1 MHDER
6 LVITDVTAR
15 VFGTALATVAEEVY
29 MTRSF
34 LPPLAPPPMRFDWSS
49 WIVMATVVL
58 LAATLALYFYAG

>member
-1 MHDER
+1 
-6 LVITDVTAR
+6 
-15 VFGTALATVAEEVY
+15 
-29 MTRSF
+29 MTRSL